1 VTDPAQSSLSAGAP
15 LLLSAPGLAAR
26 CVAGCELPE
35 SGGPATETET
45 ALLITGFSGASA
57 ASDFSVDVDGAAGTV
72 SSLEPDG
79 ETPGLLLRVMLPAVP
94 GGLAGPSRAA
104 LLRVAAAWDGALV
117 AHARVRY
124 WRAPRVASARF
135 DAAGAVLVFT
145 TDQVRTRP
153 ARDGSVTSARR
164 LCRA

>member
-35 SGGPATETET
+35 SGGPAAGT
-45 ALLITGFSGASA
+45 ALLITGFTGASA
-57 ASDFSVDVDGAAGTV
+57 ASDFSMDVDGAAGTV
-72 SSLEPDG
+72 SSLGPDG
-79 ETPGLLLRVMLPAVP
+79 ETPGLLLRVTLPAVP

-104 LLRVAAAWDGALV
+104 LLRVAAAWDGTLV

-124 WRAPRVASARF
+124 WRAPRVASAHF
-135 DAAGAVLVFT
+135 DAAGAVLVLT
-145 TDQVRTRP
+145 TDQVRTRR

-164 LCRA
+164 TCRA